1 MFKKTI
7 FSFIASAVSAIAVL
21 AVQPTSL
28 ITIYQPKVPKALQK

>member
-7 FSFIASAVSAIAVL
+7 FSFIASAVSVVAIL

-28 ITIYQPKVPKALQK
+28 VTIYQPKVPKVLQK